1 MALPTSFN
9 DSRSTLL
16 SLREKKKMLPVLQK
30 NKVELFCFSFCSLRR
45 KRTDAPSAPKRLRL
59 SYFVSVVF
67 AGKTDAPS
75 APKRIRL
82 SYFVKSPKKTD
93 APSAPK
99 RMRLSYFVSVSS
111 PSDL

>member
-1 MALPTSFN
+1 
-9 DSRSTLL
+9 
-16 SLREKKKMLPVLQK
+16 MLPVLQK

-82 SYFVKSPKKTD
+82 SYFVKSPGKN

-99 RMRLSYFVSVSS
+99 RIRLSYFVSVSS